1 MATEIRDSK
10 AVKATS
16 HYTIGRVVGEVFI
29 RQGKDNKDFL
39 TVRVRLIGGMTVSA
53 YVGKCE
59 DVADGRYVCV
69 KVTPREN
76 GFTAYNLCSMSA
88 DTKDMVSGAYTQMLR
103 TEDLPF

>member
-1 MATEIRDSK
+1 MSEIKNEK

-29 RQGKDNKDFL
+29 RQGKDQKDFL

-59 DVADGRYVCV
+59 DVVDGRYVCV

-88 DTKDMVSGAYTQMLR
+88 DTKDMVSGAYSQMLR
-103 TEDLPF
+103 NEDLPF